1 LVILAEARIPP
12 DIQELLV
19 RGDPNQ
25 GIKPNALY
33 NCLEA
38 LRSSLKEIREE
49 NDRLKGERDEIRS
62 AALEEAAKLIEE
74 GYPRPGITNAH
85 GRCPHGLFGWEDCEQ
100 CAVAAVRALK
110 AAGEEP

>member
-1 LVILAEARIPP
+1 MTEPRDIYEAA
-12 DIQELLV
+12 D
-19 RGDPNQ
+19 
-25 GIKPNALY
+25 NARNAWLTQDENDQIGAL
-33 NCLEA
+33 NCAVDAAVAFL
-38 LRSSLKEIREE
+38 REE
-49 NDRLKGERDEIRS
+49 NDRLKGERDEARS

-85 GRCPHGLFGWEDCEQ
+85 GRCPHGLFGWEDCES